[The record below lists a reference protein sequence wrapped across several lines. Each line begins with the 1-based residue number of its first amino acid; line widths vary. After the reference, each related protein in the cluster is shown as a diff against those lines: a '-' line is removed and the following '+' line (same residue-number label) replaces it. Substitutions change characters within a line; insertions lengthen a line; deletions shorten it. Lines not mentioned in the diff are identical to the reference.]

1 MTQYRIFST
10 ADALNLSVIVNKYLE
25 QGWEV
30 YGDPF
35 FANETF
41 CQAMTKK

>member
-10 ADALNLSVIVNKYLE
+10 ADTLNLSVIVNKYLE

-35 FANETF
+35 FANESF